1 MLAGATPFV
10 IDMQDGLFINSFG
23 APLDPL
29 GEPRYSQS
37 MTLLRQRVARRPWR
51 AAERRQAVATLR
63 SLEGLSAAQVDWICE
78 DAWRAVIEASLP
90 KGVWEMAQP
99 ADDRERLRAAMHSH
113 LVRLTQDWADQV
125 ATVVEQVT
133 G

>member
-29 GEPRYSQS
+29 GEPRYSQAT
-37 MTLLRQRVARRPWR
+37 TLLRQRMARRSWR
-51 AAERRQAVATLR
+51 TAERRQAAATVR
-63 SLEGLSAAQVDWICE
+63 SLEELSAVQVDWICE

-90 KGVWEMAQP
+90 RGMWEMALP
-99 ADDRERLRAAMHSH
+99 ADDREKLRAAMHGH
-113 LVRLTQDWADQV
+113 LVRLTQDWA
-125 ATVVEQVT
+125 ARWRP
-133 G
+133 